1 MIPSDNAP
9 LVAIA
14 MLAAGADGLSTTE
27 EQAAINS
34 VVERLGSPDISRL
47 TQQVSSGQ
55 IRATDLAGRFSDD
68 EARRLAY
75 QTAVAVCHA
84 DGAVNAA
91 EQTFLDQL
99 RGGLGLSADSV
110 SEMNQTAASMAG
122 AKLASPGAVNAT
134 PAGPTAATNPTA
146 AASAI
151 DDLIL
156 QQAKL
161 TGALEILPDSLA
173 NIAILPLQLR
183 MVYQIGQRNGQQL
196 DINQVKDLA
205 ATLGIGAAAQAMEG
219 VVVKLLGGLTGGL
232 LGGLFGGVARV
243 GAGAAVTFAATY
255 ALGHVAKQY
264 YAQGRKLSA
273 DDLRALF
280 ARFQQ
285 EANTLYPKVQEQI
298 QSQSRNVNLAGLKSM
313 LM

>member
-1 MIPSDNAP
+1 MNSSDHAP

-14 MLAAGADGLSTTE
+14 MLAAGADGMSTTE
-27 EQAAINS
+27 EQAAINA

-55 IRATDLAGRFSDD
+55 IRVTDLASRFSDD

-84 DGAVNAA
+84 DGAVNQA
-91 EQTFLDQL
+91 EQSFLDQL
-99 RGGLGLSADSV
+99 RGGLGLPAASVEEMARAADAMANASV
-110 SEMNQTAASMAG
+110 SSSGGSSAPSPVSPSTPDAA
-122 AKLASPGAVNAT
+122 L
-134 PAGPTAATNPTA
+134 
-146 AASAI
+146 
-151 DDLIL
+151 DELIL

-183 MVYQIGQRNGQQL
+183 MVYQIGQRYGQQL
-196 DINQVKDLA
+196 DLNQVKDLA

-219 VVVKLLGGLTGGL
+219 VVIKVLGGLTGGL
-232 LGGLFGGVARV
+232 LGGLFGGAARV

-280 ARFQQ
+280 ARFKQ

-298 QSQSRNVNLAGLKSM
+298 QSQSRNLNLASLKRM
-313 LM
+313 LA